1 MGIYMRTYL
10 CILLFLTICS
20 SNVVVFANS
29 KPNHITSLNY
39 NPNPAAEKWILERI
53 AAGQVADLSL
63 VFSDEKERVISSLFL
78 ENILT
83 NSIKEIKISR
93 QEIKIFHALIYDS
106 INLEN
111 LVIPYEVYLNYC
123 RFENNVNFSNSH
135 FQKGLSFEGCS
146 FKDANFNGLKVEKS
160 AILSKAVFSESV
172 GFMCADIAG
181 QFVANETY
189 FKSVEKSVNFNGMKV
204 GIAAFFNKAFFAG
217 PANFG
222 HTNVT
227 GNFEASEVQFKN
239 VKEMASFNG
248 MKVGHVA
255 IFHKA
260 VFEGPVN
267 FVNAE
272 ISVSFECHEAQ
283 FNNSEFVTDFNSM
296 KVGHTAFFNKAVFA
310 GPVNFGNVN
319 ISCNFEAD
327 ESQFKNKE
335 KMINF
340 NGMKVGG
347 TVLFRKSCFAGPVEF
362 FGADIDGQFIGNEI
376 VFNNPNQVIKFIG
389 MKVKG
394 VVLFHKAIFAG
405 LVDFREV
412 EISSNIEFAE
422 TQFKNIEIV
431 ANFNTIK
438 VNGSI
443 LFVNTD
449 FSGTIYLSD
458 ASLLDLII
466 KSNKE
471 SYQPLSSLDIS
482 RTVITRRLQIENIK
496 LLDMIA
502 TSLCVKGDTTLRNVS
517 IERGAMLDYS
527 NFQTIS
533 ILDISWP
540 KTLKLNG
547 MTYQNI
553 KAEPEEQS
561 LQVLLNMI
569 NHSVYSKDVYT
580 NLEEFFKLQGYT
592 EKADKIF
599 IAQKH
604 RERKEILKRFSLSW
618 WWNLFFDISVQYGR
632 SPGRVLYVIA
642 GVVGFGCFIFWQR
655 DGMEPI
661 RLEDACRHYNG
672 FWYSLG
678 LFTPF
683 VDLGSV
689 RIWQPKKERWFA
701 RNYMH
706 AHKILGW
713 LLIPIALA
721 AFTGIIK

>member
-1 MGIYMRTYL
+1 MFLGIYMRTYL
-10 CILLFLTICS
+10 CILLFFTICNLS
-20 SNVVVFANS
+20 SIAFATTNKS
-29 KPNHITSLNY
+29 TSLNIS
-39 NPNPAAEKWILERI
+39 NPAAEKWILERI

-83 NSIKEIKISR
+83 NSLKEMKVSNQGIM
-93 QEIKIFHALIYDS
+93 IFHALIYDS

-146 FKDANFNGLKVEKS
+146 FKDANFNGLKMEKFV
-160 AILSKAVFSESV
+160 ILSKAVFAGSV
-172 GFMCADIAG
+172 DFMYADIAG
-181 QFVANETY
+181 QFIANETN
-189 FKSVEKSVNFNGMKV
+189 FKSVENLVNFTGMKV
-204 GIAAFFNKAFFAG
+204 GSAALFNKAFFAG
-217 PANFG
+217 PVNFG
-222 HTNVT
+222 YTRIT
-227 GNFEASEVQFKN
+227 GNFEASGAQFKN
-239 VKEMASFNG
+239 VKEMVNFNS
-248 MKVGHVA
+248 MKVGQV
-255 IFHKA
+255 ILHKA
-260 VFEGPVN
+260 IFEGPVN

-272 ISVSFECHEAQ
+272 ISVSFECHGTQ
-283 FNNSEFVTDFNSM
+283 FNNSEFVAEFNSM
-296 KVGHTAFFNKAVFA
+296 KIGHTAFFNQAVFA
-310 GPVNFGNVN
+310 GPVNFDNVN

-347 TVLFRKSCFAGPVEF
+347 TVSFSKAFFAGPVEF
-362 FGADIDGQFIGNEI
+362 FDADIDGQFGGNEI
-376 VFNNPNQVIKFIG
+376 VFNNPNQLINFIS

-394 VVLFHKAIFAG
+394 CVFFHKAIFAG
-405 LVDFREV
+405 LVDFRDV
-412 EISSNIEFAE
+412 EISGNIEFSE
-422 TQFKNIEIV
+422 TQFKNIGIA
-431 ANFNTIK
+431 ANFNTIR
-438 VNGSI
+438 VYGSI

-449 FSGTIYLSD
+449 FSGKIYLSD

-466 KSNKE
+466 KSNIE
-471 SYQPLSSLDIS
+471 SYQLLPFLDIS
-482 RTVITRRLQIENIK
+482 RTVIIRRLQIENIK

-502 TSLCVKGDTTLRNVS
+502 TSLCVKGDATLRNVS

-561 LQVLLNMI
+561 LQMLLNMI
-569 NHSVYSKDVYT
+569 NQSVYSKDVYT
-580 NLEEFFKLQGYT
+580 NLEAFFKLQGYT
-592 EKADKIF
+592 EKADKVF
-599 IAQKH
+599 IAQKQ
-604 RERKEILKRFSLSW
+604 RERKEILKRFYPSW
-618 WWNLFFDISVQYGR
+618 WWNLILDKTISYGR
-632 SPGRVLYVIA
+632 SPGYSLVPI
-642 GVVGFGCFIFWQR
+642 GIIIIFGCYLFR
-655 DGMEPI
+655 REDGMKAKDSD
-661 RLEDACRHYNG
+661 LYKYNA

-678 LFTPF
+678 LFIPF
-683 VDLGSV
+683 VDLGGS

-706 AHKILGW
+706 VHKIFGW

-721 AFTGIIK
+721 AFSGIIK